1 MKAPCVPRVGFFGA
15 VVALALAAGCV
26 TTPQP
31 PLRVCPGKATVA
43 EALATLE
50 AQAAGAVSFRANA
63 QCLLTYHVSDSDKE
77 KRNNVPMQIFFSPPS
92 DIYIQGSIGVDPKAV
107 IIGSNDEEFWLA
119 LRPKEMSR
127 YYEGRWDEVRDFDGL
142 MLSPKIV
149 LEAFGLL
156 TLGDSGEA
164 DRWSLSNE
172 GPFDILT
179 RTDETG
185 HATKR
190 LYVYACDYRVH
201 KIEYLDETGTV
212 IGEARL
218 IDHEP
223 VTDSFSIP
231 TRVEATLTQ
240 PKGLQDCMKIDLNPP
255 KVKDFNERQ
264 RAFMFTPQG
273 KERAEQVFR
282 YLDGR
287 WVPQQ

>member
-1 MKAPCVPRVGFFGA
+1 
-15 VVALALAAGCV
+15 
-26 TTPQP
+26 
-31 PLRVCPGKATVA
+31 
-43 EALATLE
+43 
-50 AQAAGAVSFRANA
+50 
-63 QCLLTYHVSDSDKE
+63 
-77 KRNNVPMQIFFSPPS
+77 
-92 DIYIQGSIGVDPKAV
+92 
-107 IIGSNDEEFWLA
+107 
-119 LRPKEMSR
+119 MSR
-127 YYEGRWDEVRDFDGL
+127 YYEGRWHEVRDFDGL
-142 MLSPKIV
+142 MLSPRIV

-156 TLGDSGEA
+156 ALGDSGQT

-201 KIEYLDETGTV
+201 KIEYLDETETV

-223 VTDSFSIP
+223 VTESFAIP

-240 PKGLQDCMKIDLNPP
+240 PNGLQDRMEIDLNPP
-255 KVKDFNERQ
+255 KVKEFNERQ

-282 YLDGR
+282 YRDGR
-287 WVPQQ
+287 WVRQQ